1 MMVQAC
7 YSALSRQFAYN
18 EISFMIIRLLQAFE
32 DIIWDPEASPQS
44 LPPSEWA
51 KSDNLRKREEK
62 LWFRSHL
69 TMYAKVS
76 RRLQSKS
83 IGLFIRLSS

>member
-1 MMVQAC
+1 
-7 YSALSRQFAYN
+7 
-18 EISFMIIRLLQAFE
+18 MIIRLLQAFG

-44 LPPSEWA
+44 LPPPEWA

-62 LWFRSHL
+62 MWLRSHL

-76 RRLQSKS
+76 GQLRSTPDGQRFNVRYVRT
-83 IGLFIRLSS
+83 GTG

>member
-1 MMVQAC
+1 
-7 YSALSRQFAYN
+7 
-18 EISFMIIRLLQAFE
+18 MIIRLLQAFE

-44 LPPSEWA
+44 LPPPEWA
-51 KSDNLRKREEK
+51 MSDNPRKREEK

-76 RRLQSKS
+76 RQPQSKPD
-83 IGLFIRLSS
+83 R

>member
-1 MMVQAC
+1 
-7 YSALSRQFAYN
+7 
-18 EISFMIIRLLQAFE
+18 MIIRLLQAFG

-44 LPPSEWA
+44 LPPPEWA

-62 LWFRSHL
+62 TWLRSHL

-76 RRLQSKS
+76 GQPRSTPAGRCSNLLFVVLERLL
-83 IGLFIRLSS
+83 GEV

>member
-1 MMVQAC
+1 
-7 YSALSRQFAYN
+7 
-18 EISFMIIRLLQAFE
+18 MIIRLLQAFE
-32 DIIWDPEASPQS
+32 DIIWDPEACPQA
-44 LPPSEWA
+44 LPPPEWA

-76 RRLQSKS
+76 SKW
-83 IGLFIRLSS
+83 RSSRVILLNRFVMFLERVLGEI